1 MTLIAVF
8 YHDWYSFSMSSSKQ
22 NFILRDLDE
31 PVSKD
36 WIFWLWIIMTVLS
49 NLNVI
54 NQLSTGPGES
64 IDLVAGVIDGAIAV
78 GSQWL
83 VFNLVPRSI
92 RKNIRARR
100 SSK

>member
-1 MTLIAVF
+1 
-8 YHDWYSFSMSSSKQ
+8 
-22 NFILRDLDE
+22 
-31 PVSKD
+31 
-36 WIFWLWIIMTVLS
+36 MTVLS

-64 IDLVAGVIDGAIAV
+64 INLVAGVIDGAIAV

-83 VFNLVPRSI
+83 VFNLIPRSI

-100 SSK
+100 ASN

>member
-1 MTLIAVF
+1 MA
-8 YHDWYSFSMSSSKQ
+8 SNPR

-31 PVSKD
+31 PVTKD

-54 NQLSTGPGES
+54 NQLSTESGES
-64 IDLVAGVIDGAIAV
+64 INLVAGAIDGAIAV

-83 VFNLVPRSI
+83 VFNLIPRSI

-100 SSK
+100 ASN